1 MTTHTASMLQGLLRQ
16 LPVLGKIHRQL
27 CCAISGIRTG
37 PRAGATHHESEV
49 GKRADTVLVYCPMT
63 IQFKKKKKRNVR
75 IRLLYRSEGGVSV
88 NKQRILLPWMT

>member
-49 GKRADTVLVYCPMT
+49 GKRADTLVVQERGRCIGEQAADIVALDDLGY
-63 IQFKKKKKRNVR
+63 
-75 IRLLYRSEGGVSV
+75 
-88 NKQRILLPWMT
+88 